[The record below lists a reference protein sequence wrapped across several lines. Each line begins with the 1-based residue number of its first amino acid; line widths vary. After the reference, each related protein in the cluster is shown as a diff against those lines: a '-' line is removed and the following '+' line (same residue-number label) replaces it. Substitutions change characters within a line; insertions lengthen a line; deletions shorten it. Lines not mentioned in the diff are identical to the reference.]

1 MILIVTLNPC
11 IDKTVYVEKNE
22 IGKIINAYNVKVIA
36 GGKGNNVARVLNNLN
51 IPNISLNILGGYY
64 GKIIEERLI
73 KESIN
78 YEAVW
83 IKGSSRTVTTILEKN
98 LRQTAFAERGPGV
111 SSEEIS
117 NIMNVYNDIIN
128 TMRSSIKFVVL
139 SGSVPSENC
148 INLYNE
154 MIKIA
159 KDKKIKTVLDSR
171 GEALKKGLE
180 AKPFLIKPNLK
191 ELMEIMDIS
200 DGSRLLEDNNRI
212 IGYLKKL
219 KAYSE
224 IAIVT
229 MGSDGAIL
237 SYREEIYKAKVPAI
251 EVVNPIGSG
260 DSFIAG
266 FIYGLINELPVKE
279 CFKIAVAA
287 GTANASIWD
296 AAHCSKNQIMDH
308 MGSVDIL
315 KLS

>member
-251 EVVNPIGSG
+251 E
-260 DSFIAG
+260 
-266 FIYGLINELPVKE
+266 L
-279 CFKIAVAA
+279 
-287 GTANASIWD
+287 
-296 AAHCSKNQIMDH
+296 
-308 MGSVDIL
+308 
-315 KLS
+315 